1 MNRLVH
7 PEILDSLPPADP
19 RAVHS
24 RRDLHR
30 INWWM
35 RNHMLLARALRE
47 HAPEAPRA
55 VTELGA
61 GDGRFL
67 LRLAGEMAT
76 AWPEVRA
83 TLLDREPVVARETLT
98 ALQQLGWRPEV
109 VQADVFDWAPAT
121 PPEPVVIANL
131 FLHHFE
137 DEALARLL
145 LTISQ
150 QTDLF
155 IALEPRRVSQPW
167 ICGQLLRLIG
177 CNDVTLHDGVVSVRA
192 GFAGRELSAL
202 WPDATNW
209 QLAERRVGLF
219 SHLFVAQRRR

>member
-1 MNRLVH
+1 MCRVVE
-7 PEILDSLPPADP
+7 PELLDDLPPADP

-131 FLHHFE
+131 FLHHFDRE
-137 DEALARLL
+137 PLARLL
-145 LTISQ
+145 Q
-150 QTDLF
+150 RVARQARLF
-155 IALEPRRVSQPW
+155 VAVEPHRFHRPALLGPM
-167 ICGQLLRLIG
+167 LRLIG
-177 CNDVTLHDGVVSVRA
+177 CNAVTRHDAVVSVRA
-192 GFAGRELSAL
+192 GFTGRELSAL
-202 WPDATNW
+202 WPHPSDWELTEGSA
-209 QLAERRVGLF
+209 GPF
-219 SHLFVAQRRR
+219 SHLFIARRRA